1 MVVDALSAVAA
12 VVSLE
17 LVFDEPSD
25 AAVRR
30 EWDALLAA
38 DLPSQA
44 RHTGSSNRPHITLLV
59 RPELPDA
66 DLSALAAGL
75 PLRLTLGAPLL
86 FGAGRSRVIARSVIP
101 PSRCSIST
109 PARTRSPGRGD
120 DALHTRPGAWT
131 AHVTL
136 ARRVP
141 LEHVGEA
148 LAVLAET
155 GEAELAVTA
164 TGVRRWDSATKTV
177 SDPLG
182 RGTLETC

>member
-101 PSRCSIST
+101 SLALLDLH
-109 PARTRSPGRGD
+109 ARTHALAGTGD

>member
-1 MVVDALSAVAA
+1 MVVDALSTVSA

-30 EWDALLAA
+30 EWDALRAA

-44 RHTGSSNRPHITLLV
+44 RHTGESNRPHITLLV
-59 RPELPDA
+59 RPELADA
-66 DLSALAAGL
+66 DLSPLAAEL
-75 PLRLTLGAPLL
+75 PLKLTLGAPLL

-101 PSRCSIST
+101 SVELLDLH
-109 PARTRSPGRGD
+109 ARVHALVDPGE
-120 DALHTRPGAWT
+120 DAIHTRPGAWT

-141 LEHVGEA
+141 LERIGEA

-155 GEAELAVTA
+155 GETELAVTA
-164 TGVRRWDSATKTV
+164 TGVRRWDSATRTV
-177 SDPLG
+177 SDPVG

>member
-1 MVVDALSAVAA
+1 MSD

-17 LVFDEPSD
+17 LVFDDASE

-30 EWDALLAA
+30 EWDALVAA

-44 RHTGSSNRPHITLLV
+44 RHTGASNRPHITLLV
-59 RPELPDA
+59 RPALGDP
-66 DLSALAAGL
+66 DLSALAARL
-75 PLRLTLGAPLL
+75 PLQLTLGAPLI
-86 FGAGRSRVIARSVIP
+86 FGTGRSRVIARSVV
-101 PSRCSIST
+101 PSVALLDLHSRIHALAG
-109 PARTRSPGRGD
+109 PGD
-120 DALHTRPGAWT
+120 DAVHTRPGSWT

-141 LEHVGEA
+141 LDSLGKA
-148 LAVLAET
+148 SGVLAEA

-164 TGVRRWDSATKTV
+164 TGVRRWDSASRTV
-177 SDPLG
+177 SDPVS

>member
-1 MVVDALSAVAA
+1 VVVDTLSPVSA

-44 RHTGSSNRPHITLLV
+44 RHTGESNRPHLTLLV
-59 RPELPDA
+59 RPELADA

-86 FGAGRSRVIARSVIP
+86 FGAGRTRVIARSVIP
-101 PSRCSIST
+101 SSALLDFH
-109 PARTRSPGRGD
+109 ARVHAAVGAGD

-141 LEHVGEA
+141 IERIGDA
-148 LAVLAET
+148 LAVLAEA

-164 TGVRRWDSATKTV
+164 TGVRRWDSATRTV
-177 SDPLG
+177 SDPVG

>member
-1 MVVDALSAVAA
+1 MVVDTLSTVSA

-30 EWDALLAA
+30 EWDALVAA

-44 RHTGSSNRPHITLLV
+44 RHTGESNRPHITLLV
-59 RPELPDA
+59 RPELADV
-66 DLSALAAGL
+66 DLSALAASL
-75 PLRLTLGAPLL
+75 PLTLTLGAPLL
-86 FGAGRSRVIARSVIP
+86 FGIGRSRVIARSVV
-101 PSRCSIST
+101 PSFELLEVHDRVH
-109 PARTRSPGRGD
+109 ALAEMGD
-120 DALHTRPGAWT
+120 DAPHTRPGAWT

-141 LEHVGEA
+141 LERVGEA
-148 LAVLAET
+148 LKVLAEA
-155 GEAELAVTA
+155 GETELAVSA
-164 TGVRRWDSATKTV
+164 TGVRRWDSATRTV
-177 SDPLG
+177 SDPVG